1 MIYSKERTFDAFWKL
16 ILKYCYELSEHEFA
30 YSENWL
36 RLKTI
41 LPVHFL
47 FKIGY
52 FDRISP
58 NK

>member
-16 ILKYCYELSEHEFA
+16 ILKYCYELSEREFA